1 MRREKSAAAVARLA
15 VALVRE
21 REVKERPGANGVER
35 AAIPEAQALERRG
48 ARLDPAR
55 VPRVREFREDDEV
68 AVRLRL
74 GERGL
79 RGGRGGVRRGRG
91 RGRGRRGVV
100 VGGAGGGGGGGGLP
114 FPPASF
120 RSDAFAGFS
129 SASDAERKSWSFS
142 GVMDARQVAVYEVD
156 GAGIEEARA

>member
-1 MRREKSAAAVARLA
+1 MASSARPSQRLRRSSAAALASIPRGSRASASFARTTRWQYA
-15 VALVRE
+15 SVSGSAACAG
-21 REVKERPGANGVER
+21 PGG
-35 AAIPEAQALERRG
+35 AAGP
-48 ARLDPAR
+48 
-55 VPRVREFREDDEV
+55 
-68 AVRLRL
+68 
-74 GERGL
+74 
-79 RGGRGGVRRGRG
+79 
-91 RGRGRRGVV
+91 GRGRRAV
-100 VGGAGGGGGGGGLP
+100 GGGGLP

>member
-1 MRREKSAAAVARLA
+1 MASSARPSQRLRRSSAAALASIPRGSRASASFARTTRWQYASVSGSAACAGVGGGGCGGAGAGDVAA
-15 VALVRE
+15 SSS
-21 REVKERPGANGVER
+21 
-35 AAIPEAQALERRG
+35 
-48 ARLDPAR
+48 
-55 VPRVREFREDDEV
+55 
-68 AVRLRL
+68 
-74 GERGL
+74 
-79 RGGRGGVRRGRG
+79 
-91 RGRGRRGVV
+91 
-100 VGGAGGGGGGGGLP
+100 GGAGGGGGGGGLP

>member
-1 MRREKSAAAVARLA
+1 MRREESAAAVARLA

-21 REVKERPGANGVER
+21 REVKERPGANRVER
-35 AAIPEAQALERRG
+35 AAVPEAQALERRG

-55 VPRVREFREDDEV
+55 VPRVRELREDDEV

-79 RGGRGGVRRGRG
+79 S
-91 RGRGRRGVV
+91 GRRGGCGGAGAGDVAASSSE
-100 VGGAGGGGGGGGLP
+100 GAGGGGGGGGLP